1 MHSIT
6 DIAKE
11 MYPDLVICD
20 LDYIKHDQQ
29 LVQDAIEIWKKD
41 NCQVLIY
48 SLDNFVN
55 DRPHIESIRSQYE
68 KFAFTTPGVHKE
80 DNHISNVDYLTMFS
94 CGNTQPVIDQ
104 EQQKKYDFVYLV
116 GKLHDHRMYLLEAL
130 AKKGILEHT
139 LLSLRNPSHAYDHL
153 LPKHSALPEEYEWQ
167 DITKIGDF
175 QAGWHSRD
183 SQMAIAFNK
192 NIGIAHPL
200 LYRDT
205 AFSIVSETNI
215 DPNINY
221 ITEKTWTPIVAEHL
235 IISHGNKGNNY
246 FLEQLGLT
254 NSSHTMTSLIITRS
268 LISVRTYTSRAV
280 HRSTNTR
287 KNRES
292 TTRIMPWTKN
302 IGRITIPNNS
312 GPTSNKMNQIK

>member
-1 MHSIT
+1 MHSII
-6 DIAKE
+6 DIATE
-11 MYPDLVICD
+11 MYPELIVCN

-29 LVQDAIEIWKKD
+29 LVQDTIDNWKKD

-55 DRPHIESIRSQYE
+55 DKSHIENIRSQYE
-68 KFAFTTPGVHKE
+68 KFAFTTPGTHKE

-94 CGNTQPVIDQ
+94 CGKTQPIIDHG
-104 EQQKKYDFVYLV
+104 QQKKYDFVFLV

-130 AKKGILEHT
+130 AKKGVLEHT
-139 LLSLRNPSHAYDHL
+139 LLSLRNPGHAYDHL

-192 NIGIAHPL
+192 NIGVAHPL

-205 AFSIVSETNI
+205 AFSIVSETNV
-215 DPNINY
+215 DSDINY

-246 FLEQLGLT
+246 FLEQLGFVMLNEFVPHYDESDHNKVT
-254 NSSHTMTSLIITRS
+254 DICENLHEQGSASIYKHTEKQ
-268 LISVRTYTSRAV
+268 
-280 HRSTNTR
+280 R
-287 KNRES
+287 KHN
-292 TTRIMPWTKN
+292 KN
-302 IGRITIPNNS
+302 HAMDEEHWKNYHAQQLRYYF
-312 GPTSNKMNQIK
+312 K

>member
-1 MHSIT
+1 MHSII

-11 MYPDLVICD
+11 MYPELIVCN
-20 LDYIKHDQQ
+20 LDIIKHDQQ
-29 LVQDAIEIWKKD
+29 LVQDAIDNWKKD

-55 DRPHIESIRSQYE
+55 DRPHIENIRSQYE

-94 CGNTQPVIDQ
+94 CGNTQPIIDH

-139 LLSLRNPSHAYDHL
+139 LLSFRNPGHAYDHL
-153 LPKHSALPEEYEWQ
+153 LPKHSALPGEYEWQ

-183 SQMAIAFNK
+183 SHMAIAFNK

-205 AFSIVSETNI
+205 AFSIVSETNV
-215 DPNINY
+215 DPDINY

-246 FLEQLGLT
+246 FLETLGFVMLNEFVPHYDESDHNKVTDICENLHEQGSASIYKHTEKQRKHNKNHAMDEEHWKNYHAQQL
-254 NSSHTMTSLIITRS
+254 R
-268 LISVRTYTSRAV
+268 YYF
-280 HRSTNTR
+280 
-287 KNRES
+287 K
-292 TTRIMPWTKN
+292 
-302 IGRITIPNNS
+302 
-312 GPTSNKMNQIK
+312 

>member
-6 DIAKE
+6 DIATE
-11 MYPDLVICD
+11 MYPELIVCN

-55 DRPHIESIRSQYE
+55 DSVHIENIRSQYE

-94 CGNTQPVIDQ
+94 CGNTQPIIDH

-246 FLEQLGLT
+246 FLEQLGFIMLNEFVPHYDESDHNKVT
-254 NSSHTMTSLIITRS
+254 DICENLHEQGSTSIYKHTEKQ
-268 LISVRTYTSRAV
+268 
-280 HRSTNTR
+280 R
-287 KNRES
+287 KHN
-292 TTRIMPWTKN
+292 KN
-302 IGRITIPNNS
+302 HAMDEEHWKNYHS
-312 GPTSNKMNQIK
+312 QQLKSYFK

>member
-6 DIAKE
+6 DIATE
-11 MYPDLVICD
+11 MYPELIVCN

-29 LVQDAIEIWKKD
+29 LVQDAIDIWKKD

-55 DRPHIESIRSQYE
+55 DRPHIENIRSQYE

-80 DNHISNVDYLTMFS
+80 DNHISNVDYLTQFS
-94 CGNTQPVIDQ
+94 CGNTQPIIDH
-104 EQQKKYDFVYLV
+104 EQQKKYDFVFLV

-139 LLSLRNPSHAYDHL
+139 LLSLWNPGHAYDHL

-205 AFSIVSETNI
+205 AFSIVSETNV
-215 DPNINY
+215 DSDINY

-246 FLEQLGLT
+246 FLEQLGFVMLNEFVPHYDESDHNKVT
-254 NSSHTMTSLIITRS
+254 DICENLHKQGSALIYKHTEKQ
-268 LISVRTYTSRAV
+268 
-280 HRSTNTR
+280 R
-287 KNRES
+287 KHN
-292 TTRIMPWTKN
+292 KN
-302 IGRITIPNNS
+302 HAMDEEHWKNYHAQQL
-312 GPTSNKMNQIK
+312 KYYFK

>member
-6 DIAKE
+6 DIAKK
-11 MYPDLVICD
+11 MYPDLVICE
-20 LDYIKHDQQ
+20 LDDIKHDQQ
-29 LVQDAIEIWKKD
+29 IVQDDIDSWKKD

-48 SLDNFVN
+48 SRDNFVN
-55 DRPHIESIRSQYE
+55 DRPHIENIRSQYE

-94 CGNTQPVIDQ
+94 CGNTQPVIDH

-246 FLEQLGLT
+246 FLEQLGFAMLNEFVPHYDESDHNKVT
-254 NSSHTMTSLIITRS
+254 DICENLHEQGSVSIYKHTEKQ
-268 LISVRTYTSRAV
+268 
-280 HRSTNTR
+280 R
-287 KNRES
+287 KHN
-292 TTRIMPWTKN
+292 KN
-302 IGRITIPNNS
+302 HAMDEEHWKNYHS
-312 GPTSNKMNQIK
+312 QQLKSYFK

>member
-55 DRPHIESIRSQYE
+55 DSVHIENIRSQYE

-94 CGNTQPVIDQ
+94 CGNTQPIIDH

-205 AFSIVSETNI
+205 AFSIVSETNV
-215 DPNINY
+215 DTDINY

-246 FLEQLGLT
+246 FLETLGFVMLNEFVPHYDESDHNKVTDICESLHEQGSASIYKHTEKQRKHNKNHAMDEEHWKNYHSQQLK
-254 NSSHTMTSLIITRS
+254 S
-268 LISVRTYTSRAV
+268 YF
-280 HRSTNTR
+280 
-287 KNRES
+287 K
-292 TTRIMPWTKN
+292 
-302 IGRITIPNNS
+302 
-312 GPTSNKMNQIK
+312 